1 MTAEPAHGCWR
12 ALALLSSGVVGAM
25 TCWFSATAIMPQ
37 LILEWSLTP
46 AQASWLTNSV
56 QIGFVIGAIAAS
68 LVNLPDIMRLTR
80 LIAASAI
87 LAGLANAV
95 LLAEPGWSVAV
106 IARFVTGMAL
116 AGVYPPAMKLMATW
130 FIRGRGLAMGVL
142 IGALTLGSS
151 MPHLFRA
158 ISEGLDWRVVVL
170 LSSLGAALSAIIFG
184 ILVQEGPYAF
194 GRAVFDPRRAFAV
207 FRERSL
213 FLANLGYF
221 GHMWELYAMW
231 AWFLAFAAAAGQEGV
246 IVFGSP
252 SFFAFVVVASG
263 AAGCVL
269 GGILS
274 DRIGRCVTT
283 TGMMAVS
290 GICTLLIGFAFD
302 GPDWLL
308 ALIAV
313 IWGVSIVGDSAQYS
327 AAVTELADPR
337 FVGTALTIQ
346 VSLGFALTVLTIW
359 MMPHV
364 AGFLGGWQWA
374 FVVLFP
380 GPLIGIWAMLRL
392 RRLPEA
398 ARLAGGK
405 G

>member
-1 MTAEPAHGCWR
+1 MATPAQGRWW
-12 ALALLSSGVVGAM
+12 ALVLLSSGVVGAM

-46 AQASWLTNSV
+46 AQAGWLTNSV
-56 QIGFVIGAIAAS
+56 QLGFVFGAIAAS

-80 LIAASAI
+80 LIAISAL
-87 LAGLANAV
+87 LAGAANV
-95 LLAEPGWSVAV
+95 ILLAQPGWTAAV

-130 FIRGRGLAMGVL
+130 FVHGRGLAMGVL
-142 IGALTLGSS
+142 IGAVTLGSS

-158 ISEGLDWRVVVL
+158 VSDGLDWRVVMI
-170 LSSLGAALSAIIFG
+170 LSSAGAALSVIIFG
-184 ILVQEGPYAF
+184 MLVKEGPYAF
-194 GRAVFDPRRAFAV
+194 GRAVFDPRRAFAT

-213 FLANLGYF
+213 LLANLGYF

-231 AWFLAFAAAAGQEGV
+231 AWFLAFATAARQEGTASL
-246 IVFGSP
+246 GSP
-252 SFFAFVVVASG
+252 SFFAFLVVASG
-263 AAGCVL
+263 AIGCVL
-269 GGILS
+269 GGMLS
-274 DRIGRCVTT
+274 DRIGRCLTT
-283 TGMMAVS
+283 AGMMAIS
-290 GICTLLIGFAFD
+290 GTCALLIGFAFD
-302 GPDWLL
+302 GPAWLL
-308 ALIAV
+308 ALIAI
-313 IWGVSIVGDSAQYS
+313 IWGISIIGDSAQYS
-327 AAVTELADPR
+327 AAVTELSDPR

-346 VSLGFALTVLTIW
+346 VSVGFALTVFTIW

-364 AGFLGGWQWA
+364 AAFLGGWQWA
-374 FVVLFP
+374 FVVLLP
-380 GPLIGIWAMLRL
+380 GPLVGIWAMLRL